1 MFDLVQREERMRNG
15 GIPEQRGQTTDYRAL
30 QLSDLMKNLCI
41 KMHRI
46 DIYLC
51 MNFQKSL
58 FLVTLL
64 IFSGAMVCVIA
75 AYSLAPHHNSVV
87 IRRPRGHQDT
97 HLLIM
102 NIL

>member
-30 QLSDLMKNLCI
+30 QLSDLMKNLCM

-46 DIYLC
+46 GIYLC

-64 IFSGAMVCVIA
+64 IFTGAMVCVIA
-75 AYSLAPHHNSVV
+75 ACSLAPHHNSVP

>member
-46 DIYLC
+46 DTYLC
-51 MNFQKSL
+51 MNFRKSL

-64 IFSGAMVCVIA
+64 IFTGVSGAEAGDTKQWESNGVC
-75 AYSLAPHHNSVV
+75 YCSL
-87 IRRPRGHQDT
+87 
-97 HLLIM
+97 
-102 NIL
+102 